1 MKNKRKA
8 ISIEGKEIDLNKL
21 RRYSGW
27 KGERDIIT
35 IFSED
40 GEEILA
46 QVNVNTLINCWIE
59 KEEEDYLEVT
69 KQKNKKCSN

>member
-1 MKNKRKA
+1 MKKKR
-8 ISIEGKEIDLNKL
+8 IGRSIEGKEIDLNKL

-46 QVNVNTLINCWIE
+46 QVNVNILIDCWIE
-59 KEEEDYLEVT
+59 KEEEAYLESI
-69 KQKNKKCSN
+69 KNKK